1 MQKGFHLKNV
11 KNMNKISVFGGTG
24 FIGGTFY
31 NIYSDDVLLVPRQDK
46 NFETNQVLYFVSTTT
61 NQNIFNDLHIDIDTN
76 LSLFVDVLN
85 NCKDKDIV
93 FNFVSSGFVYG
104 NDVVDAKETDCCNPT
119 GFYSIT
125 KRCAEQLLIS
135 FCETFGVKYR
145 ILRIGNVYGL
155 DKTVSL
161 GKNVLGYM
169 ISLLKQNQ
177 DIKLYDGGNFLKDY
191 MYVEDICKAI
201 KLILDNGKL
210 NEIYNISSGVSLP
223 FRKIIETA
231 KDLTKSQ
238 SKIIDI
244 SFPDNQKY
252 IQVKNM
258 TLNNQKLKDLDF
270 SCEMSIQEGLQ
281 ILST

>member
-1 MQKGFHLKNV
+1 MTN
-11 KNMNKISVFGGTG
+11 ISVFGGTG
-24 FIGGTFY
+24 FIGGTFC
-31 NIYSDDVLLVPRQDK
+31 NLYSEDVVLAPKESR
-46 NFETNQVLYFVSTTT
+46 NFETQQVLYFISTTT
-61 NQNIFNDLHIDIDTN
+61 NQSVFKDLHIDIDTN
-76 LSLFVDVLN
+76 LSLFVDVLK
-85 NCKDKDIV
+85 NCKDRDIV
-93 FNFVSSGFVYG
+93 FNFISSGFVYG
-104 NDVVDAKETDCCNPT
+104 SDVIDAKETDCCNPT

-191 MYVEDICKAI
+191 MYVEDICGAI
-201 KLILDNGKL
+201 KVVLDKGNV
-210 NEIYNISSGVSLP
+210 NEIYNIASGTSFT
-223 FRKIIETA
+223 FRAIIEAA
-231 KDLTKSQ
+231 KDLTESQ
-238 SKIIDI
+238 SKIIDVP
-244 SFPDNQKY
+244 FPDNQKF

-258 TLNNQKLKDLDF
+258 TLNTDKLNSFDF
-270 SCEMSIQEGLQ
+270 FCSMNLNRGLENLCK
-281 ILST
+281 IIN